1 MSLCRYK
8 HIFGKEGEG
17 VHSIRFMG
25 IAVVDLALTVLVCI
39 GISIYFRFN
48 FILVFIIAIII
59 GIIVHRAFCVNTTIN
74 KAIFGNV

>member
-25 IAVVDLALTVLVCI
+25 IAVVDLTITILVCV
-39 GISIYFRFN
+39 GISIYFRLN
-48 FILVFIIAIII
+48 FILVFIIAIIV